1 MDFMVPAG
9 IRLDLAEGTLCLPD
23 EVRIQLSGRRPLYIG
38 KVIPTSVDRSLA
50 ILVGRSEE
58 IPIRSGLIER
68 QTLWVTRG
76 KHWVP
81 TVVRGLGRR
90 QYMRITNLGERTL
103 YLNPHDRIGMW
114 LPGDTIPRLGG
125 YVTVGS
131 RRYAEWQNLAF
142 QATTDLPDD
151 GPGEKSTEPMV
162 DRPVRDPTRSLA
174 RSKENHRP
182 VIFQVVASTP
192 PGLVPNEGTLEVEPN
207 VTVGDSSLVETKE
220 KPEAEE
226 PIRAL
231 PSDDSSPIEATV
243 QDQTGMTPEETP
255 MEPEPPEI
263 EPPGP
268 PQEEPVCYHEG
279 GELFAEDVKSHMAVL
294 PEVATTAE
302 EVTIED
308 IQVGNPAE
316 NTTEEIER
324 LRRIS

>member
-1 MDFMVPAG
+1 
-9 IRLDLAEGTLCLPD
+9 
-23 EVRIQLSGRRPLYIG
+23 
-38 KVIPTSVDRSLA
+38 
-50 ILVGRSEE
+50 
-58 IPIRSGLIER
+58 
-68 QTLWVTRG
+68 
-76 KHWVP
+76 
-81 TVVRGLGRR
+81 
-90 QYMRITNLGERTL
+90 
-103 YLNPHDRIGMW
+103 
-114 LPGDTIPRLGG
+114 
-125 YVTVGS
+125 
-131 RRYAEWQNLAF
+131 
-142 QATTDLPDD
+142 
-151 GPGEKSTEPMV
+151 MV